1 MAVPGQSLGMQ
12 GHFQVL
18 VADERFSGLRMA
30 LHRNSG
36 TELPTYEI
44 VIELEDQNLEVAA
57 ELADFARE
65 RGLESRFE
73 LTGEVSL
80 FELV

>member
-1 MAVPGQSLGMQ
+1 MIGQTLGMQ

-18 VADERFSGLRMA
+18 VADDRFSGLRMA
-30 LHRNSG
+30 LNRNSG
-36 TELPTYEI
+36 MELPTYEI
-44 VIELEDQNLEVAA
+44 LVSLEDQSLELAA

-73 LTGEVSL
+73 PTGEVSL

>member
-1 MAVPGQSLGMQ
+1 MAVAGQSLGMQ

-18 VADERFSGLRMA
+18 VADERFAGLRMA

-36 TELPTYEI
+36 MELPMYEI
-44 VIELEDQNLEVAA
+44 CIALEDQNLELAA

-73 LTGEVSL
+73 PTGDVSL

>member
-1 MAVPGQSLGMQ
+1 MDAV
-12 GHFQVL
+12 FQVL
-18 VADERFSGLRMA
+18 VADERFSGLRLA

-36 TELPTYEI
+36 MELPTYEI
-44 VIELEDQNLEVAA
+44 VVALEDQSLEVAA
-57 ELADFARE
+57 ELAEFARE

-73 LTGEVSL
+73 PTGEVSL